1 MKRNISKVIFY
12 ILYIAAVIFLIL
24 FAVLCILT
32 YNKHQELLSIPYTLV
47 TPYTDILKRLCVYLL
62 IPSMIFGIAG
72 FILQKLSKKE

>member
-32 YNKHQELLSIPYTLV
+32 YNKHQELLSIPYILV
-47 TPYTDILKRLCVYLL
+47 APYTDILKSLCVYLL